1 MDQLFLVEMF
11 KPISIGIIVAGFV
24 AFVSIMFPYYIGGPW
39 IPSEMGDVR
48 QMLKLANIQPGELVV
63 DLGAGD
69 GRIIFLAAR
78 EYRARTI
85 AVEISAIRSVLIWI
99 KARLFRVQGQVQV
112 KFGSLYHVDLSQAD
126 VVTLYLMPDAV
137 NKLQDKLERELKP
150 GARVVTNSYPVGD
163 WPFVVRK
170 EFIYLYQR

>member
-1 MDQLFLVEMF
+1 MD
-11 KPISIGIIVAGFV
+11 
-24 AFVSIMFPYYIGGPW
+24 
-39 IPSEMGDVR
+39 DVR

-99 KARLFRVQGQVQV
+99 KARLFRVQGRVQV
-112 KFGSLYHVDLSQAD
+112 KFGNLYNVDLSQAD
-126 VVTLYLMPDAV
+126 VVTCTGYL
-137 NKLQDKLERELKP
+137 
-150 GARVVTNSYPVGD
+150 T
-163 WPFVVRK
+163 WPH
-170 EFIYLYQR
+170 